1 MKEMD
6 FFGVFLS
13 PFLAWALFAFV
24 LLWGIRFLLFRL
36 GFYRYVWHRSL
47 FDISLYLIVLT
58 ILVFYERSLPE

>member
-1 MKEMD
+1 MKEVD
-6 FFGVFLS
+6 FLGIFLS
-13 PFLAWALFAFV
+13 PFLVWALFAFL
-24 LLWGIRFLLFRL
+24 LLWGIRFFLFRL